1 MAITILPP
9 SNLQPQS
16 ALLQLPAEIKH
27 IIFGFCF
34 VAEAPIIDPQI
45 HSSKDR
51 QDDTA
56 LTTPGAAL
64 LQTCRRT
71 YHEIDRRP
79 LFAQNTFRFSNL
91 TGMRTFLHALPLDY
105 RTRIQDIEID
115 LRELNS
121 DRPHIAREWLQYTAL
136 ANNEAM
142 GSLRADAVGLRCLR
156 VNLEAWPIIPMFRSE
171 LWQFIRSMLSG
182 LESLDR
188 IVVTGA
194 SKGKAMD
201 RKLPWSPVHFV
212 GGDDVG
218 AHDLLARMNKCVT
231 GNSSDNLV
239 RWTRQEGK
247 LQLEV
252 HSKSSLQSS
261 TAARWAQA
269 SGIDGR
275 TETWPPNGVC
285 SFFACENRYSYGEE
299 SEDKELNPNADG

>member
-1 MAITILPP
+1 MFSCRDLYETYAD
-9 SNLQPQS
+9 
-16 ALLQLPAEIKH
+16 
-27 IIFGFCF
+27 F
-34 VAEAPIIDPQI
+34 VI
-45 HSSKDR
+45 HLS
-51 QDDTA
+51 
-56 LTTPGAAL
+56 
-64 LQTCRRT
+64 
-71 YHEIDRRP
+71 
-79 LFAQNTFRFSNL
+79 
-91 TGMRTFLHALPLDY
+91 
-105 RTRIQDIEID
+105 
-115 LRELNS
+115 
-121 DRPHIAREWLQYTAL
+121 
-136 ANNEAM
+136 
-142 GSLRADAVGLRCLR
+142 V
-156 VNLEAWPIIPMFRSE
+156 PMFRSE

-218 AHDLLARMNKCVT
+218 AHDLLARMNKCVI

-239 RWTRQEGK
+239 RWTRQDGK

-285 SFFACENRYSYGEE
+285 SFFACENRYSYREE
-299 SEDKELNPNADG
+299 SEDKELNPNAVG